1 MGPRNCPSPT
11 GNSTCWG
18 CLACVLMPYPLD
30 EPEKRNKYGIA
41 EDMMPKE
48 IRLTTPLSTQDVE
61 KLNIGDKVLLSG
73 VLYTGRDAA
82 HKRLFDLIADGKKLP
97 IDIQGQVI
105 YYVGPTPAKP
115 GKPIGSAGPTTSYRM
130 DSFAPKLIELGL
142 KGMIG
147 KGNRSQAV
155 IDAMKQYKA
164 VYFGATGGAGAL
176 IAKRIKK
183 AEIVAYPDL
192 GPEAIRRLEVEDF
205 PVTVVNDTKG
215 NDLYVEGIKQYAQQ

>member
-1 MGPRNCPSPT
+1 
-11 GNSTCWG
+11 
-18 CLACVLMPYPLD
+18 
-30 EPEKRNKYGIA
+30 
-41 EDMMPKE
+41 MMSKE

-73 VLYTGRDAA
+73 VLYTARDAA
-82 HKRLFDLIADGKKLP
+82 HKRLFDLIADAKELP

-215 NDLYVEGIKQYAQQ
+215 NDLYVEGIKRYAEE